1 MRAVIPAAG
10 LGTRMLSVTQGTAKE
25 LLPLGRET
33 IIEHVLGIAFEHC
46 DHAVVVWDLNK
57 GQLPDGIAWVP
68 QMPQRGL
75 AAAIASG
82 VSTEETNLVLLPD
95 AVFPTGDPVTEMASM
110 PDVDIVLALSHVSDD
125 DVSKYGV
132 CEIDPDGW
140 VTKMLE
146 KPSAADTLSR
156 WAITGRYRLSPV
168 AAELLVTMV
177 SESPIGGPEIDM
189 SPYFALALNQGLKIA
204 GCFLDESCHRFD
216 CGDPE
221 GYREAAEYF
230 KQ

>member
-1 MRAVIPAAG
+1 M
-10 LGTRMLSVTQGTAKE
+10 MSVTHGTAKE
-25 LLPLGRET
+25 LLPLGGET
-33 IIEHVLGIAFEHC
+33 IIEHILDEAFKVCE
-46 DHAVVVWDLNK
+46 HAVVVWDLAK
-57 GQLPDGIAWVP
+57 GELPAGVAWVP

-75 AAAIASG
+75 APAIASG
-82 VSTEETNLVLLPD
+82 VSTEEMNMVLLPD
-95 AVFPTGDPVTEMASM
+95 AIFPIGDPVRQMAAM
-110 PDVDIVLALSHVSDD
+110 PDVDIVLALSQVSDD
-125 DVSKYGV
+125 DVNKYGI

-146 KPSAADTLSR
+146 KPNAADTLSR
-156 WAITGRYRLSPV
+156 WAITGRYRLSPR
-168 AAELLVTMV
+168 AADLLVTMV